1 MLTVMVDDG
10 NQVLSPSPSH
20 TSHPSLSLS
29 HLSPS
34 HTSLPLT
41 LSPLLPS
48 LIEPSRIE
56 RETLP
61 NNFD

>member
-20 TSHPSLSLS
+20 ISLTLSLS